1 MDSRSPIVLGRYRM
15 GRLIGRGATSSVR
28 RASDA
33 RGGPD
38 VAVKTVPA
46 DPDLLARVG
55 VEIRAAQ
62 RLDHP
67 HIVRLIDWGEGDECV
82 HLVWELVDG
91 PSLREALPEG
101 GASDGWCFERMAE
114 VMDAL
119 AHAHSRG
126 VVHRDV
132 KPANVLLDPRG
143 RARLTD
149 FGVAR
154 LVDERGLTRVG
165 SMVGTVAYMA
175 PEQARAEPVSPA
187 TDVYAASLV
196 LYEMLTGR
204 NPLNHRS
211 PAEAAR
217 RAAAA
222 EIPPLAEARPDLPPR
237 VVAIVE
243 RGLQPDPAMRSPAA
257 DMARAMRDAA
267 LRLTPAARRGAAVR
281 RLAPVLAPAA
291 LWAMLAALAVH
302 AWSSAGPVETMAAA
316 LAAGGAVARWPR
328 VGAAVMVVAAAVL
341 LGGTS
346 AGAGL
351 LLAVAGMVTLLT
363 GLRWPRLLGVPAL
376 AAVAASVGLL
386 PVALAGVAALRTWP
400 QRIWAASCGIGLAL
414 GWQLWAGG
422 SRVLLGPSPSRAG
435 SVALDGEGNLFRVL
449 DVLTAELGPW
459 VAWQAAAMLAAA
471 LAAVLIAR
479 APAGPPAAVVAGAWS
494 AALLVAGSV
503 ASPSPAEAVGAV
515 LPGALL
521 VVLWAW
527 RPWRTLG
534 RLGGEPASATLRGPV

>member
-1 MDSRSPIVLGRYRM
+1 MDSRTPMVLGRYRM
-15 GRLIGRGATSSVR
+15 GQLLGRGATSSVR
-28 RASDA
+28 RAADA

-67 HIVRLIDWGEGDECV
+67 NVVRLIDWGEGDDCV

-101 GASDGWCFERMAE
+101 GAADGWCFTRMAE
-114 VMDAL
+114 VMEAL
-119 AHAHSRG
+119 DHAHSRG

-222 EIPPLAEARPDLPPR
+222 EIPPLAELRPDLPAR

-243 RGLQPDPAMRSPAA
+243 RGLQPDPRMRPSAA

-291 LWAMLAALAVH
+291 LWGLLAVLALG
-302 AWSSAGPVETMAAA
+302 AWSAAGPLETGAAA
-316 LAAGGAVARWPR
+316 LAAAAMTARWPR
-328 VGAAVMVVAAAVL
+328 AGAVVLVAAAALL
-341 LGGTS
+341 LGGVS

-351 LLAVAGMVTLLT
+351 LLGAAGLGMLLAGM
-363 GLRWPRLLGVPAL
+363 RWPRLLAVPAL
-376 AAVAASVGLL
+376 GAVAASMGLL

-400 QRIWAASCGIGLAL
+400 QRIWAASCGIGAAVA
-414 GWQLWAGG
+414 WQLWAGG
-422 SRVLLGPSPSRAG
+422 SRLMLGPSPSRAG
-435 SVALDGEGNLFRVL
+435 ASALEGEDNLFRVADTL
-449 DVLTAELGPW
+449 AGELGPW
-459 VAWQAAAMLAAA
+459 VGWQAAAAFAAA

-479 APAGPPAAVVAGAWS
+479 APAGPPAAVVAGAWA
-494 AALLVAGSV
+494 AALLLAGAV
-503 ASPSPAEAVGAV
+503 ASPAPAEAVGAV